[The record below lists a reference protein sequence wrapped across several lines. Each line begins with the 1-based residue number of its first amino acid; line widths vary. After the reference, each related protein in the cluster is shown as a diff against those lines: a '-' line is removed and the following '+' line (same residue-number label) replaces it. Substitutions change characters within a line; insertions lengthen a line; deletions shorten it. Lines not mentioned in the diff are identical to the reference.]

1 MPSKIAI
8 TLGKFSE
15 TLRVINETSFF
26 TVWQSNPL
34 EASQVFVKFVY
45 TNWRK
50 LSKNTLRNE
59 TCKVRNF
66 FKNNKI
72 SNVEDLRS
80 KYGEA
85 LQDSSSV
92 VLGSEKVK
100 EVKCKTNDSNLEDS
114 KQLKVEMGNQPN
126 KSVPELE
133 KSLHNVSNFLFLKF
147 YYLLLKI

>member
-26 TVWQSNPL
+26 TIWQSNPL

-80 KYGEA
+80 NYGEA
-85 LQDSSSV
+85 LEDSSSV
-92 VLGSEKVK
+92 VLGSENVE
-100 EVKCKTNDSNLEDS
+100 EVKCNSDDSNLEDS

-126 KSVPELE
+126 KCVPELE

>member
-1 MPSKIAI
+1 MPSQIAI

-26 TVWQSNPL
+26 TIWQSNPL

-80 KYGEA
+80 NYGEA
-85 LQDSSSV
+85 LEDSSSV
-92 VLGSEKVK
+92 VLGSEKIK
-100 EVKCKTNDSNLEDS
+100 EVKSNSGDSNLEDS
-114 KQLKVEMGNQPN
+114 KQLKVKKGNQPV

-133 KSLHNVSNFLFLKF
+133 QNLHNVSNFLFF
-147 YYLLLKI
+147 TIYYLLQKV